1 MSPALLGATY
11 ALLTALTWSVA
22 SMFFKRAGE
31 AMHPIPLSIINCAVG
46 LACMLLLG
54 LVTGVELTP
63 EVPWPTTVLFAV
75 SGAMGIGIADSLY
88 FLCLNDV
95 GAGRAAIIETAYG
108 PLTVLGA
115 YLYLGERMTA
125 RDVVGA
131 LLVVSGIFLVG
142 FEARA
147 QDAAPVSKLRALRGV
162 AAGLGACLF
171 FAIAII
177 AIKAQLP
184 EHDVSWVALVRMGG
198 GLIATVAIALA
209 RPAWLRA
216 TIAAFKPQ
224 PAWRFALPAAF
235 FGMFLSMQLWVAGFK
250 YAKASIAA
258 ILNQTSTLFI
268 VVLAAIFLG
277 EKLTPMKI
285 LAVVLGFIGSILVVM

>member
-22 SMFFKRAGE
+22 SLFFKKAGE

-46 LACMLLLG
+46 LVLTLGLG
-54 LVTGVELTP
+54 LVTGTELSLG
-63 EVPWPTTVLFAV
+63 ESWSTVALFMA

-95 GAGRAAIIETAYG
+95 GAGRAAIIECAYG

-115 YLYLGERMTA
+115 YLYLGERMSV
-125 RDVVGA
+125 RDVIGA
-131 LLVVSGIFLVG
+131 LLVVSAVVVVG
-142 FEARA
+142 FEAREH
-147 QDAAPVSKLRALRGV
+147 DAAPVSKLRAVRGV
-162 AAGLGACLF
+162 LAGLGACLF
-171 FAIAII
+171 FAVAII
-177 AIKAQLP
+177 AIKAQLA
-184 EHDVSWVALVRMGG
+184 EHDVRWIAMVRMSG
-198 GLIATVAIALA
+198 GLVATVGVAVLN
-209 RPAWLRA
+209 PAWMRA

-224 PAWRFALPAAF
+224 RAWRYALPAAF

-268 VVLAAIFLG
+268 VVLAAMFLG

-285 LAVVLGFIGSILVVM
+285 LAVVLGFVGSLLVVT